1 MVESADLTASVA
13 GGAAQLR
20 AAAALVRK
28 CAWEL
33 TAEGHNARPVAER
46 RRTVSL
52 GQEDVLQERTFQV
65 EPQILAT
72 SRTVQ
77 LTQRWRCNR
86 KKRSDAPDD
95 A

>member
-13 GGAAQLR
+13 CGAAQLR
-20 AAAALVRK
+20 AAAAFVRK
-28 CAWEL
+28 YAWEL
-33 TAEGHNARPVAER
+33 TAEGHNARPEAVR
-46 RRTVSL
+46 RRTATL
-52 GQEDVLQERTFQV
+52 GQEDVLQERAFQV

-72 SRTVQ
+72 GRTVQ

-86 KKRSDAPDD
+86 KKRMDAPDD

>member
-1 MVESADLTASVA
+1 MAESADLTASVA
-13 GGAAQLR
+13 RGAAQLR
-20 AAAALVRK
+20 AAAAFVRK

-33 TAEGHNARPVAER
+33 AAEGHNARPDHVR
-46 RRTVSL
+46 RRSESL
-52 GQEDVLQERTFQV
+52 GQEDILQERTFQV

-72 SRTVQ
+72 GRTVQ

-86 KKRSDAPDD
+86 KKRMDAPDD